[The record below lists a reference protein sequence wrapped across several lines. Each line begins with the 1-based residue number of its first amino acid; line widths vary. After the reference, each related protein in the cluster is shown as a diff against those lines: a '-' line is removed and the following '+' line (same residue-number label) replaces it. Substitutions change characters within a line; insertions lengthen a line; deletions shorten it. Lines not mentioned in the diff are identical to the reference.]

1 MVRLARIG
9 VGARSKQVSSST
21 IAPKAA
27 TPTSLQIGRMIGGSG
42 YLKGSLDELRIYRRA
57 LTQAD
62 IRTLMLQSFGS
73 MRQTVA
79 DP

>member
-1 MVRLARIG
+1 
-9 VGARSKQVSSST
+9 
-21 IAPKAA
+21 
-27 TPTSLQIGRMIGGSG
+27 MIGGSG

-62 IRTLMLQSFGS
+62 IRTLMLQSLAACGKY
-73 MRQTVA
+73 VA